1 MVGDGKLESV
11 REEINLGMWRQEE
24 LEKVIRK
31 AAQIPLTGRKID
43 FISWH
48 FLGTDYREGT
58 LIGNEETPEKFV
70 VDFSGVDCFTVLDY
84 VEAVRLSDSFSAFRN
99 NLARVRYRSGII
111 AFDHRNHFFSDWGI
125 FHGDFIEDV
134 TVEVGGGHTRSSGK
148 RLNVKED
155 GTFYLPGITP
165 IERTVDYIPAS
176 AIHESVLRKCKTGDY
191 VGIYAEDP
199 GLDVTHV
206 GIFIRGRGKA
216 YLRHASSLTEYRKV
230 IDQDFLAFMV
240 RKPGFL
246 VFRPRAT
253 KNRS

>member
-11 REEINLGMWRQEE
+11 REEINLGSWKR
-24 LEKVIRK
+24 EKLDRMIAR
-31 AAQIPLTGRKID
+31 ASQIPLAGRKID
-43 FISWH
+43 FTSWH

-58 LIGNEETPEKFV
+58 LVGNEKTPEMFV
-70 VDFSGVDCFTVLDY
+70 VDFSGMDCFTFIDY
-84 VEAVRLSDSFSAFRN
+84 VEALRLSDSFLAFRN

-111 AFDHRNHFFSDWGI
+111 AFDHRNHFFSDWGT
-125 FHGDFIEDV
+125 FNGDFIEDV
-134 TVEVGGGHTRSSGK
+134 TVQVGGKLARSSGK

-165 IERTVDYIPAS
+165 IERNVDYIPAS
-176 AIHESVLRKCKTGDY
+176 AINESVLRKCKTGDY

-230 IDQDFLAFMV
+230 IDQDFLAYMIG
-240 RKPGFL
+240 KPGFL
-246 VFRPRAT
+246 VLRP
-253 KNRS
+253 KNKKNGR